1 MTQKDF
7 VEVALKI
14 DSNLPVPN
22 LGNKDS
28 QRSLVQENKAL
39 VKMTDEEVLAFIAD
53 HYDPDTSSASSML
66 KQLRHELKASCEQ
79 KRFGGL
85 FRQFKDDH
93 GKKNNQ
99 QMELF

>member
-1 MTQKDF
+1 MK
-7 VEVALKI
+7 
-14 DSNLPVPN
+14 
-22 LGNKDS
+22 
-28 QRSLVQENKAL
+28 
-39 VKMTDEEVLAFIAD
+39 VLAFIAD

-93 GKKNNQ
+93 GKKTISR
-99 QMELF
+99 

>member
-7 VEVALKI
+7 IEVALKI
-14 DSNLPVPN
+14 GSDSLPN

-28 QRSLVQENKAL
+28 LEEFWAKRNKAL